1 LPYEFHLAKRMIAGR
16 NQGSGGRSSSTI
28 VKIAVGGIAIGMAV
42 MILSIA
48 IVTGFQ
54 TEIQWKVIG
63 FGSHLQI
70 SMYNPANS
78 MGAKPIDRNQDFLT
92 DIANE
97 PSVKNINVYA
107 FKSGILT
114 ANGEIKGVMAK
125 GISNDFDWSFFQQNL
140 VEGSVFSFPESQK
153 TDSILISQYVV
164 NKLNLRLGDKVTV
177 VFIQDEKERKRRF
190 VIGGV
195 YDSGMEQF
203 DANILLCDLRHVQK
217 LNNWTDQQVAGFEVT
232 LNEFD
237 DLDKLDEIISKH
249 ISWEFTTLKI
259 TDQFMEIFGWLELQ
273 DLNVIIILSLM
284 VLVSGIN
291 MITALLV
298 FILERTNM
306 IGLLKAMGATN
317 GSLSRIFLINSAYL
331 ILLGT
336 FWGNAIGLGLS
347 YFQYKFEC
355 IKLDKT
361 SYYID
366 HVPILLEWDTILLI
380 NLGSI
385 IISLLMLILPSM
397 MVSRIDPVKT
407 IRFN

>member
-1 LPYEFHLAKRMIAGR
+1 MIAGR
-16 NQGSGGRSSSTI
+16 NSGVTGRSSSTI
-28 VKIAVGGIAIGMAV
+28 VRIAVGGIAIGMAV
-42 MILSIA
+42 MILSVA

-54 TEIQWKVIG
+54 HEIQQKVIG

-70 SMYNPANS
+70 SLYNPANTL
-78 MGAKPIDRNQDFLT
+78 GAKPIDRNQDFLK
-92 DIANE
+92 DIQNE

-107 FKSGILT
+107 HKSGILT
-114 ANGEIKGVMAK
+114 ANGEIKGVVAK
-125 GISNDFDWSFFQQNL
+125 GVSSDFDWTFFEKNL
-140 VEGSVFSFPESQK
+140 LEGRIFGIPDSQK
-153 TDSILISQYVV
+153 TDSILISKYIV
-164 NKLNLRLGDKVTV
+164 NKLNLNLGDKVTV

-190 VIGGV
+190 IIGGI
-195 YDSGMEQF
+195 YESGMEQF
-203 DANILLCDLRHVQK
+203 DASILLCDLRHVQK
-217 LNNWTDQQVAGFEVT
+217 LNNWTENQVAGFEVT
-232 LNEFD
+232 LNSFE

-273 DLNVIIILSLM
+273 DLNVIIILTLM

-317 GSLSRIFLINSAYL
+317 QSLSRIFLYNAAYL

-336 FWGNAIGLGLS
+336 FWGNIIGIGLGYL
-347 YFQYKFEC
+347 QYKFEFL
-355 IKLDKT
+355 KLDKT

-366 HVPILLEWDTILLI
+366 HVPVMFDLNTLFFI
-380 NLGSI
+380 NLGSVV
-385 IISLLMLILPSM
+385 ISLLMLILPSM